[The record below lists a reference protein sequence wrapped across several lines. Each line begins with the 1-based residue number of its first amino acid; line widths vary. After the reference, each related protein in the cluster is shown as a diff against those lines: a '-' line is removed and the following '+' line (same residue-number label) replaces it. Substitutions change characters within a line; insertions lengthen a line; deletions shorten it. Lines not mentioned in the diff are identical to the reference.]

1 MSLSRSRPPS
11 SKAVAV
17 SLSDLGYP
25 SASYLEP
32 HVSVKE
38 DIAEK

>member
-11 SKAVAV
+11 SKDVAA
-17 SLSDLGYP
+17 SLPELGYP
-25 SASYLEP
+25 SAHYLEP

-38 DIAEK
+38 DVAEK